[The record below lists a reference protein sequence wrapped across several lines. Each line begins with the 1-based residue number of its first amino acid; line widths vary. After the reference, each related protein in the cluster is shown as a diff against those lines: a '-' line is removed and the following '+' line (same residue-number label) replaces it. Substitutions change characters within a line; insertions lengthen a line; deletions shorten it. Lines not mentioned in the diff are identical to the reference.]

1 MPKQF
6 LNYGFGIVAALAG
19 LLSTTAHADFIGL
32 YAGVDGMYTK
42 AEDSAGQSDDKFNA
56 VYNLAFEHPVPFV
69 PNIKLRYSDF
79 SKADSSLNTSYMNT
93 GLAGSTGTNGLL
105 LNPYAG
111 LTGQYQVEVN
121 SLDAIG
127 YYEILDNI
135 VSVDAGLG
143 VKRVNTKET
152 VRLSAGNVATVAKNN
167 YDETVPALYVAA
179 GGKLPFTGFSAK
191 AEVMAGQNSDADFS
205 DINAEVKYNFIQN
218 IALDLGAKFG
228 YRVMTINF
236 DDDSDSSFDKIE
248 AKGPYLGLEA
258 HF

>member
-32 YAGVDGMYTK
+32 YAGVDGVYSQTSINDNQ
-42 AEDSAGQSDDKFNA
+42 ATDDKWNA

-69 PNIKLRYSDF
+69 PNLKLRYSEFGGTRNNFQSGIYFVDQ
-79 SKADSSLNTSYMNT
+79 DLDVNT
-93 GLAGSTGTNGLL
+93 
-105 LNPYAG
+105 
-111 LTGQYQVEVN
+111 
-121 SLDAIG
+121 LDAIA

-143 VKRVNTKET
+143 VKRLDATNTLTTT
-152 VRLSAGNVATVAKNN
+152 VPGINLTLSDDDKQTL
-167 YDETVPALYVAA
+167 PALYVAA

-228 YRVMTINF
+228 YRAMTINF
-236 DDDSDSSFDKIE
+236 DDDSDSSFDKIV

>member
-1 MPKQF
+1 MMK
-6 LNYGFGIVAALAG
+6 LIVGKSGFRKLAAKSSAIGASGYVLSVALLALG
-19 LLSTTAHADFIGL
+19 STTVQADFIGL

-79 SKADSSLNTSYMNT
+79 SNTESSGNALYTIDQSVGVQT
-93 GLAGSTGTNGLL
+93 
-105 LNPYAG
+105 
-111 LTGQYQVEVN
+111 
-121 SLDAIG
+121 LDALG

-143 VKRVNTKET
+143 VKRVNTKDA
-152 VRLSAGNVATVAKNN
+152 VRLTVGNAGAVVKNN
-167 YDETVPALYVAA
+167 YDETLPALYVAA

-218 IALDLGAKFG
+218 IALDLGVKFG
-228 YRVMTINF
+228 YRAMTVNF
-236 DDDSDSSFDKIE
+236 DDDSNSSFDKIE
-248 AKGPYLGLEA
+248 AKGPYVGLEA